1 MVQVFINYKS
11 ESLAQIPIVLADG
24 VSNLF
29 GSLWPL
35 IDSTIGGLGAFIA
48 GSNSISNMLF
58 EFFQFSMAQK
68 IGTTEH
74 IVVALQAV
82 GGAAG
87 NMICVHGV
95 VFASAT
101 VGLLGKEGSVIRK
114 TLAPMI
120 GYTLFAGALGLV
132 MIGGSGITLGAIFE
146 AVFAVL
152 IVWLIFVGMRSEASE
167 KEI

>member
-1 MVQVFINYKS
+1 M
-11 ESLAQIPIVLADG
+11 PIVLANG
-24 VSNLF
+24 VSTLF

-35 IDSTIGGLGAFIA
+35 IAPTIGGLGAFIA
-48 GSNSISNMLF
+48 GSNTISNMLF
-58 EFFQFSMAQK
+58 AFFQFSMAQK
-68 IGTTEH
+68 IGATEH
-74 IVVALQAV
+74 IVVALQAI

-87 NMICVHGV
+87 NMICIHNV

-120 GYTLFAGALGLV
+120 GYALFAGALGLV
-132 MIGGSGITLGAIFE
+132 MIGGSGINLGAIFV

-152 IVWLIFVGMRSEASE
+152 MVWLIFVGMRSEALE
-167 KEI
+167 KES